1 MIPIA
6 FLELAILV
14 LEIAKTALAVCPVPG
29 LSAVVEALLGLAK
42 KFKVFET
49 NEQAVQELIGRL
61 NGLLVDFDAV
71 ALSARRCSS
80 FWLIPEPD
88 HPAEVDSD
96 GQRSP
101 LEELIGTLRVYVPI
115 DIQLQVILCNAIDL
129 QSNGA
134 LHRLLRSAEDRR
146 CIQQLKE
153 EVGRILA
160 QFTASPTSGR
170 DDKNNRSLCGS
181 YIEALLH
188 DFAQRF
194 GPLRCQAAD
203 IYRELAALHSLA
215 VKNPYYNARAAPT
228 TLPSAQAVHPLVPT
242 DGSAYLNL
250 ASSLPLSGYP
260 LFDLTITILFGK
272 SASNCSFNDPR
283 RYLQSTPRGS
293 PRSSVQYLA

>member
-14 LEIAKTALAVCPVPG
+14 LEIAKAALAVCPVPG

-88 HPAEVDSD
+88 HRAEVDSD

-101 LEELIGTLRVYVPI
+101 LEELIGKLRV
-115 DIQLQVILCNAIDL
+115 QLQVILCKAIDL

-153 EVGRILA
+153 E
-160 QFTASPTSGR
+160 
-170 DDKNNRSLCGS
+170 
-181 YIEALLH
+181 
-188 DFAQRF
+188 
-194 GPLRCQAAD
+194 
-203 IYRELAALHSLA
+203 
-215 VKNPYYNARAAPT
+215 NPYYNARAAPT

-250 ASSLPLSGYP
+250 ALSLPLSGYP
-260 LFDLTITILFGK
+260 LFDLTITVLLGK